1 MELTNTLP
9 EGVRRGESVPVE
21 NDDEALTEG
30 VIERTM
36 AALKERGE
44 PYTEMDDAELR
55 AAARDRLEGL

>member
-44 PYTEMDDAELR
+44 PYTEMDDVELR